1 MRGLVELKRIH
12 NKINDIDFVEMKFF
26 REKCLT
32 LQKKKKT
39 KQYSFFTIIASNNFW
54 KFIRVIRG

>member
-1 MRGLVELKRIH
+1 MKGVVELKRIH
-12 NKINDIDFVEMKFF
+12 NKINDIDFVKWNFF
-26 REKCLT
+26 GKNVSHS
-32 LQKKKKT
+32 KKKKT

>member
-26 REKCLT
+26 REKYLT
-32 LQKKKKT
+32 LQKKKK
-39 KQYSFFTIIASNNFW
+39 QNNILFLQ
-54 KFIRVIRG
+54 